1 MKPFDYVAADSV
13 EKAVEILID
22 NSPSARPVAGATD
35 VLNDIR
41 RGLIDVK
48 MLVDISGI
56 AELQGIE
63 ITDRGLRI
71 GSLVTHTEIVKSPL
85 IKEHASALADASLTV
100 GAVQTRNMGTLGGNL
115 VSAVPSLDGAPV
127 LMALEASVTIAGSEG
142 HEEVALK
149 DFFLGPRQTVLGPD
163 RILVDM
169 LIPKANLGK
178 PASFAKFGLRK
189 GQALA
194 LVNVAASL
202 NLDVGTGRAAG
213 TRIALGAVA
222 PKPIHASR
230 AEAFVDANPPGEK
243 TFSEAGRIA
252 ADEASPI
259 DDFRASA
266 AYRIELI
273 KVLTRRVLSEAY
285 SQATGEPAGR
295 QGDD

>member
-1 MKPFDYVAADSV
+1 MKPFDYVAADSL
-13 EKAVEILID
+13 EKAVEILTE

-41 RGLIDVK
+41 RGLIEPK
-48 MLVDISGI
+48 MLIDISGI

-63 ITDRGLRI
+63 ITERGLRI
-71 GSLVTHTEIVKSPL
+71 GSLATHTEIVNSPL
-85 IKEHASALADASLTV
+85 IKEHAPALADASLTV

-127 LMALEASVTIAGSEG
+127 LMALDALVTIAGSSG
-142 HEEVALK
+142 REEVALR
-149 DFFLGPRQTVLGPD
+149 DFFLGPRQTVLGAD

-178 PASFAKFGLRK
+178 AASFAKMGLRK

-194 LVNVAASL
+194 LINVAASL
-202 NLDVGTGRAAG
+202 NVDVATGRAAQ

-222 PKPIHASR
+222 PKPIHATE
-230 AEAFVDANPPGEK
+230 AEAFVDANMPGEE

-252 ADEASPI
+252 ATEASPI

-273 KVLTRRVLSEAY
+273 QVLTRRVLSESY
-285 SQATGEPAGR
+285 SQAKGESGG
-295 QGDD
+295 Q

>member
-13 EKAVEILID
+13 EKAVKILID
-22 NSPSARPVAGATD
+22 NSPAARPVAGATD

-41 RGLIDVK
+41 RGLIEPK

-63 ITDRGLRI
+63 ITERGLRI
-71 GSLVTHTEIVKSPL
+71 GSLVTHTEIVNSPL
-85 IKEHASALADASLTV
+85 IKEHAPALADASLTV

-127 LMALEASVTIAGSEG
+127 LMALDAVVTIAASGG
-142 HEEVALK
+142 REELPLR
-149 DFFLGPRQTVLGPD
+149 DFFLGPRRTVLGTD

-169 LIPKANLGK
+169 LIPKDNLGK

-202 NLDVGTGRAAG
+202 NVDAGSGRVAG

-222 PKPIHASR
+222 PKPIHATQ
-230 AEAFVDANPPGEK
+230 AEAFVDANMPGEE
-243 TFSEAGRIA
+243 TFAEAGRIA
-252 ADEASPI
+252 ASEASPI

-273 KVLTRRVLSEAY
+273 EVLTRRVLDKAF
-285 SQATGEPAGR
+285 SQATNGPGG
-295 QGDD
+295 Q

>member
-1 MKPFDYVAADSV
+1 LKPFDYVAADSV
-13 EKAVEILID
+13 EKAVEILTD

-41 RGLIDVK
+41 RGLIAPK
-48 MLVDISGI
+48 LLVDISGV

-63 ITDRGLRI
+63 IIDRGLRI
-71 GSLVTHTEIVKSPL
+71 GSLVTHSEIIKSPL
-85 IKEHASALADASLTV
+85 IKEHAPALADASLTV
-100 GAVQTRNMGTLGGNL
+100 GAVQTRNMGTLAGNL

-127 LMALEASVTIAGSEG
+127 LMALDASVTIAGSG
-142 HEEVALK
+142 SREELALK

-178 PASFAKFGLRK
+178 AASFAKFGLRK

-194 LVNVAASL
+194 LINVAASL
-202 NLDVGTGRAAG
+202 NVDAATGRAAQ

-222 PKPIHASR
+222 PKPIHAS
-230 AEAFVDANPPGEK
+230 
-243 TFSEAGRIA
+243 EAGRIA
-252 ADEASPI
+252 ATEASPI

-285 SQATGEPAGR
+285 SQAMREPGGR
-295 QGDD
+295 

>member
-13 EKAVEILID
+13 EKAVKILID
-22 NSPSARPVAGATD
+22 NSPAARPVAGATD

-41 RGLIDVK
+41 RGLIEPK

-63 ITDRGLRI
+63 ITERGLRI
-71 GSLVTHTEIVKSPL
+71 GSLVTHTEIVNSPL
-85 IKEHASALADASLTV
+85 IKEHAPALADASLTV

-127 LMALEASVTIAGSEG
+127 LMALDAVVTIAASGG
-142 HEEVALK
+142 REELPLR
-149 DFFLGPRQTVLGPD
+149 DFFLGPRQTVLGAD

-169 LIPKANLGK
+169 LIPKDNLGK

-202 NLDVGTGRAAG
+202 NVDAGSGRVAG

-222 PKPIHASR
+222 PKPIHATQ
-230 AEAFVDANPPGEK
+230 AEAFVDANMPGEE
-243 TFSEAGRIA
+243 TFAEAGRIA
-252 ADEASPI
+252 ASEASPI

-273 KVLTRRVLSEAY
+273 EVLTRRVLDKAF
-285 SQATGEPAGR
+285 SQATNGPGG
-295 QGDD
+295 Q

>member
-1 MKPFDYVAADSV
+1 MILQPFDYVAADSV

-41 RGLIDVK
+41 RGLVEPR

-71 GSLVTHTEIVKSPL
+71 GSLATHTEIIKSPL
-85 IKEHASALADASLTV
+85 IKEHAPALADASLTV

-127 LMALEASVTIAGSEG
+127 LMALDALVTIAGSAG
-142 HEEVALK
+142 REEVALK
-149 DFFLGPRQTVLGPD
+149 DFFLGPRQTVLGTD

-178 PASFAKFGLRK
+178 ATSFAKFGLRK

-194 LVNVAASL
+194 LINVAASL
-202 NLDVGTGRAAG
+202 HVDAATGRAAQ

-222 PKPIHASR
+222 PKPIHATE
-230 AEAFVDANPPGEK
+230 AEAFVDANAPGEE

-252 ADEASPI
+252 ATQASPI

-273 KVLTRRVLSEAY
+273 QVLTRRVLSEAY
-285 SQATGEPAGR
+285 SQATGGPEGR
-295 QGDD
+295 